1 MTKGTSLTSRQ
12 MNIIRQKERR
22 KVRQTEKYSIS
33 KRLKDTDKNLNRK
46 TDQDQID
53 LETSSRA
60 WLQEK
65 KNKNN
70 KQ

>member
-1 MTKGTSLTSRQ
+1 MT
-12 MNIIRQKERR
+12 
-22 KVRQTEKYSIS
+22 
-33 KRLKDTDKNLNRK
+33 NLNRK